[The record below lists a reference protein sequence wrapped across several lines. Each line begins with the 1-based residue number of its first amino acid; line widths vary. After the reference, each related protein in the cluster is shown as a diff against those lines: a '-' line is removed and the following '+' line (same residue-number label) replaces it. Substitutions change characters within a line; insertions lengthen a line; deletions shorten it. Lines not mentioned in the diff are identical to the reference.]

1 MEPSK
6 ALRQTVSG
14 HDRKKHPTAVGRQPI
29 RGFRECQTSL
39 SDGKYLII
47 ISFEPNTC
55 RKKQWADC
63 ERAPRV

>member
-14 HDRKKHPTAVGRQPI
+14 HDRKKHLTAVGRQPM

-55 RKKQWADC
+55 R
-63 ERAPRV
+63 